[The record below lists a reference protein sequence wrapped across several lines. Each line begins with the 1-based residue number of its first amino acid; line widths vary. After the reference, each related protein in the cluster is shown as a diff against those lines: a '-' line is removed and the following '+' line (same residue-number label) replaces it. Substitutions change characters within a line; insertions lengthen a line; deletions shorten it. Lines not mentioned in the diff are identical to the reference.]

1 MGQPE
6 RNEKSLRLLFFDN
19 IRFIIISFVV
29 LQHVALVYRVY
40 GVPMDFTQYLCKFVV
55 SITDVF
61 MMPVLFFIAGY
72 FAPASIQRRGT
83 RRFILGKI
91 RRIWIP
97 WFLGVTLILPVS
109 VYFLY
114 VIRCAREA
122 AAPMRYFDYWSRF
135 MGSACEFH
143 TGFTT
148 SPDQF
153 SHKHL
158 WFLSVLFTFF
168 VVYGLL
174 HGFRERF
181 LSRSTPEESKRT
193 RQDPSAQ
200 KVLVLAGILCAAGF
214 FVVKLFFRWGY
225 QAILVASVIHFE
237 PSRLVF
243 YVVYF
248 CMGIYAYSRGW
259 FAGGKSFG
267 GVGVWTA
274 LCISSF
280 GLYTYFNFSGSL
292 TLTVGVKLMLS
303 ALRSLLCLSIFVV
316 LVSFAERFL
325 NRPSKTW
332 RRLSSNSYTIY
343 IIHYPIHAAAAV
355 LLLNS
360 GIPVLLKF
368 WLVFGTTIAASYL
381 LSEYAVKPFPKTSVA
396 GMILL
401 NIVLFALL

>member
-1 MGQPE
+1 
-6 RNEKSLRLLFFDN
+6 
-19 IRFIIISFVV
+19 
-29 LQHVALVYRVY
+29 LVYRVY
-40 GVPMDFTQYLCKFVV
+40 GVPMDFTQYMCKLVI

-61 MMPVLFFIAGY
+61 MMPILFFIAGY
-72 FAPASIQRRGT
+72 FAPPSIQRRGT
-83 RRFILGKI
+83 GRFILGKI

-114 VIRCAREA
+114 VIRCARGA
-122 AAPMRYFDYWSRF
+122 VAPMRYFDYWSRF

-174 HGFRERF
+174 HGLRERF
-181 LSRSTPEESKRT
+181 FSGSAPEKPKGT
-193 RQDPSAQ
+193 RRDSSVQR
-200 KVLVLAGILCAAGF
+200 VLVLAGILCAVGF
-214 FVVKLFFRWGY
+214 FIVKLFFRWGY
-225 QAILVASVIHFE
+225 QGILVASLIHFE

-248 CMGIYAYSRGW
+248 CMGIYAHSRGW
-259 FAGGKSFG
+259 FTGGKPLSG
-267 GVGVWTA
+267 IGVWTV

-292 TLTVGVKLMLS
+292 TLTAGVKLMLS
-303 ALRSLLCLSIFVV
+303 ALRSLLCLSMFVV
-316 LVSFAERFL
+316 IVEVARRFL
-325 NRPSKTW
+325 NHPSAVW

-343 IIHYPIHAAAAV
+343 IIHYPIHAAAAA

-360 GIPVLLKF
+360 GIPVLLQF
-368 WLVFGTTIAASYL
+368 WLVFGTTLAASYL
-381 LSEYAVKPFPKTSVA
+381 LSEYAVRPFPKVSVA
-396 GMILL
+396 GMALL